1 VSAGGG
7 PDTQGGTGAGE
18 RSSAA
23 AGANHGHVPVL
34 ALAAMALG
42 VFVIANDFT
51 ALSVALP
58 KIESDLGT
66 DLTTVQWIINAYA
79 LVFGVLIVTGGRLA
93 DLFGRKRV
101 FLIGS
106 AIFAAFSL
114 LGGIAPNVE
123 LVILCRALMG
133 VGGAMMWPA
142 VLGMTYAILPDDKA
156 GLAGGLILG
165 VAGFGNA
172 VGPLLGGFLTD
183 ALSWRWL
190 FFVNVPI
197 ALVAM
202 FVTWREVDESAVDS
216 AERRID
222 YWGVATLSI
231 AVVSI
236 LLALDEGTDAG
247 FTSPGILGLF
257 ATAIVFFVA
266 FALIERRQGV
276 AALVPND
283 VLRNKVF
290 VAACGAVLLMSAIFF
305 SALLYLP
312 QFFAKDLGYSAV
324 KSGAGLL
331 PMMGVFAA
339 TSFVAGSLYER
350 LGAKVIVTAGAALLG
365 IGIFM
370 LSFIETDSSYGSLV
384 AGMVVLGVGVGLF
397 YSSITTSAVTALD
410 PSRSSLAGGIV
421 YMCQIAG
428 GAVGLGL
435 NTAIVAS
442 ASNLAEGISLAFR
455 VDAGLAVVGT
465 LVALMFVGGT
475 RPTTGHARHLRVHHR
490 AHA

>member
-1 VSAGGG
+1 MSTATEPVAATESGLGK
-7 PDTQGGTGAGE
+7 GT
-18 RSSAA
+18 
-23 AGANHGHVPVL
+23 VL

-66 DLTTVQWIINAYA
+66 NLTTVQWVINAYA
-79 LVFGVLIVTGGRLA
+79 FVFGVLIVTGGRLA

-101 FLIGS
+101 FMIGT
-106 AIFAAFSL
+106 AIFAVFSV
-114 LGGIAPNVE
+114 LGGISPNVDV
-123 LVILCRALMG
+123 LIACRALMG
-133 VGGAMMWPA
+133 IGAAMMWPA
-142 VLGMTYAILPDDKA
+142 ILGMTYAILPDDKA

-172 VGPLLGGFLTD
+172 VGPMFGGFLTD
-183 ALSWRWL
+183 VLSWRWL
-190 FFVNVPI
+190 FFVNLPI
-197 ALVAM
+197 ALFAM
-202 FVTWREVDESAVDS
+202 FVTWREVGESAADE
-216 AERRID
+216 AERKID
-222 YWGVATLSI
+222 YVGVATLSV
-231 AVVSI
+231 AVVSV
-236 LLALDEGTDAG
+236 LLALDEGTDIG
-247 FTSPGILGLF
+247 YTSPGILALF
-257 ATAIVFFVA
+257 GTAAASFVA
-266 FALIERRQGV
+266 FAFVERRQGV

-283 VLRNKVF
+283 VLENKIF
-290 VAACGAVLLMSAIFF
+290 AAACVAVLMMSAIFF
-305 SALLYLP
+305 SVLLYLP
-312 QFFAKDLGYSAV
+312 QFFTKDLGYSAV

-331 PMMGVFAA
+331 PMMGVFAV

-350 LGAKVIVTAGAALLG
+350 LGAKLIVSSGAACLG

-370 LSFIETDSSYGSLV
+370 LSFLDAGSSYGSLV

-428 GAVGLGL
+428 GAIGLGL

-442 ASNLAEGISLAFR
+442 AANLAVGIGLAFR
-455 VDAGLAVVGT
+455 VDAGLAVIGF
-465 LVALMFVGGT
+465 LVAVVFVGGT
-475 RPTTGHARHLRVHHR
+475 RSANGRSRHVRRHHR
-490 AHA
+490 ANG